1 MYPKNQFPNR
11 RLGIDNI
18 MGIHIYIYQNGNK
31 KICDTQMG
39 VGNRLRLSIPWTAG
53 AMILKYN
60 DLYIYIYTSIKNG
73 NKKIYGTQTAGANIC
88 RCSVYL
94 RRVAAYAANAA

>member
-1 MYPKNQFPNR
+1 MYPKNQFPNTC
-11 RLGIDNI
+11 LGIDNI

-31 KICDTQMG
+31 KICDAQMG

-60 DLYIYIYTSIKNG
+60 DLYIYIHQSKMETKKYAEHKRRAQIYATVASI
-73 NKKIYGTQTAGANIC
+73 C
-88 RCSVYL
+88 
-94 RRVAAYAANAA
+94 AA

>member
-1 MYPKNQFPNR
+1 MC
-11 RLGIDNI
+11 LGIDNI

-60 DLYIYIYTSIKNG
+60 DFYIYIHQSKMET
-73 NKKIYGTQTAGANIC
+73 KKIYGTQTAGANIC